1 LVEAVDGGFR
11 VNLSRIEQRVLQQ
24 AFDDLRVMIVNDD
37 PSTKRLTPTAYVDD
51 PALDEEY
58 RKMVGDDLQA
68 SQLAAF
74 DVVEHSIDGSTVSRD
89 ELEAWMRSVN
99 AVRLVIGTQLD
110 VGEDLVRVDKSDP
123 DYPATWS
130 TTSSATCWPGSSTPS
145 SGPPPKQGHH
155 GPTSPNLRRRDP
167 GSRRDYRFGVRV
179 RVGVRRWWSARC
191 RAGREAIGDRGIGGR
206 GSCAPRDRW

>member
-1 LVEAVDGGFR
+1 VPRRIPWPSGWGPRPLVEAVDGGFR

-58 RKMVGDDLQA
+58 REMVGDDLQA

-74 DVVEHSIDGSTVSRD
+74 DVVERSIDGSTVSRD
-89 ELEAWMRSVN
+89 ELESWMRSVN

-110 VGEDLVRVDKSDP
+110 VGEERIEVDKTDP
-123 DYPATWS
+123 DYPRYVVYDFLSNLLAWIVD
-130 TTSSATCWPGSSTPS
+130 ALQSTPPPDDPPQ
-145 SGPPPKQGHH
+145 GPND
-155 GPTSPNLRRRDP
+155 PNP
-167 GSRRDYRFGVRV
+167 
-179 RVGVRRWWSARC
+179 
-191 RAGREAIGDRGIGGR
+191 
-206 GSCAPRDRW
+206 

>member
-1 LVEAVDGGFR
+1 VPRRIPWPSGWGPRPLVEAVDGGFR

-58 RKMVGDDLQA
+58 REMVGDDLQA

-74 DVVEHSIDGSTVSRD
+74 DVVERSIDGSTVSRD
-89 ELEAWMRSVN
+89 ELESWMRSVN

-110 VGEDLVRVDKSDP
+110 ISEDELHIEPDDP
-123 DYPATWS
+123 DIDRYMLYDFLTGLLSWIISALA
-130 TTSSATCWPGSSTPS
+130 SSP
-145 SGPPPKQGHH
+145 
-155 GPTSPNLRRRDP
+155 
-167 GSRRDYRFGVRV
+167 
-179 RVGVRRWWSARC
+179 
-191 RAGREAIGDRGIGGR
+191 
-206 GSCAPRDRW
+206 

>member
-1 LVEAVDGGFR
+1 MPRRIPWPSGWGPRPLVEAVDGAFR

-37 PSTKRLTPTAYVDD
+37 PATRRLTPTAYVDD

-58 RKMVGDDLQA
+58 RKMIGDDLQS

-74 DVVEHSIDGSTVSRD
+74 DVVEHSIDGSTISRD

-110 VGEDLVRVDKSDP
+110 VGEDEPLVDKTDP
-123 DYPATWS
+123 DYPRYVVYHFLSNLLAWIVDALQS
-130 TTSSATCWPGSSTPS
+130 N
-145 SGPPPKQGHH
+145 PPPDA
-155 GPTSPNLRRRDP
+155 PEPDPNR
-167 GSRRDYRFGVRV
+167 
-179 RVGVRRWWSARC
+179 
-191 RAGREAIGDRGIGGR
+191 
-206 GSCAPRDRW
+206 

>member
-1 LVEAVDGGFR
+1 MPRRIPWPSGWGPRPLVEAVDGGFR

-58 RKMVGDDLQA
+58 REMVGDDLQA

-74 DVVEHSIDGSTVSRD
+74 DVVERSIDGSTVSRD
-89 ELEAWMRSVN
+89 ELESWMRSVN

-110 VGEDLVRVDKSDP
+110 VGEERIEVDKTDP
-123 DYPATWS
+123 DYPRYVVYDFLSNLLAWIVD
-130 TTSSATCWPGSSTPS
+130 ALQSTP
-145 SGPPPKQGHH
+145 PPDDPPH
-155 GPTSPNLRRRDP
+155 SPNDP
-167 GSRRDYRFGVRV
+167 N
-179 RVGVRRWWSARC
+179 
-191 RAGREAIGDRGIGGR
+191 
-206 GSCAPRDRW
+206 P

>member
-1 LVEAVDGGFR
+1 MPRRIPWPSGWGPRPLVEAVDGGFR

-58 RKMVGDDLQA
+58 REMVGDDLQA

-74 DVVEHSIDGSTVSRD
+74 DVVERSIDGSTVSRD
-89 ELEAWMRSVN
+89 ELESWMRSVN

-110 VGEDLVRVDKSDP
+110 VGEERIEVDKTDP
-123 DYPATWS
+123 DYPRYVVYDFLSNLLAWIVD
-130 TTSSATCWPGSSTPS
+130 ALQSTPPPDD
-145 SGPPPKQGHH
+145 PPP
-155 GPTSPNLRRRDP
+155 GPNDPNR
-167 GSRRDYRFGVRV
+167 
-179 RVGVRRWWSARC
+179 
-191 RAGREAIGDRGIGGR
+191 
-206 GSCAPRDRW
+206 

>member
-1 LVEAVDGGFR
+1 MPRRIPWPSGWGPRPLVEAVDGGFR

-58 RKMVGDDLQA
+58 REMVGDDLQA

-89 ELEAWMRSVN
+89 ELESWMRSVN

-110 VGEDLVRVDKSDP
+110 VGEERIEVDKTDP
-123 DYPATWS
+123 DYPRYVVYDFLSNLLAWIVD
-130 TTSSATCWPGSSTPS
+130 ALQSTPPPDDPPQ
-145 SGPPPKQGHH
+145 GPND
-155 GPTSPNLRRRDP
+155 PNP
-167 GSRRDYRFGVRV
+167 
-179 RVGVRRWWSARC
+179 
-191 RAGREAIGDRGIGGR
+191 
-206 GSCAPRDRW
+206 